1 MVDAPLDRMPPQNIE
16 AEQCVLGSLML
27 YEDCVHDVVQ
37 LLSPDC
43 FLRDAHRKLFETI
56 LELYNAGKT
65 IDPVIV
71 RDELQR
77 RGYLQEPGT
86 GGLTTEYLA
95 ELLTK
100 VPTAAHA
107 LHYAQ
112 IVREKAIARRLIQV
126 GTEIVQEAYDP
137 GTDPDEL
144 LSEAERKIFDIAQH
158 RLVGET
164 QRLSDVLALA
174 FDRIDER
181 AGRGEHVISG
191 LPTGFFDLDD
201 LTSGLQNSELIII
214 AARPSVGKTALA
226 MNIAEHVAVDEGKAV
241 LFVSLEQSRIELVER
256 LLCSRARMDSHR
268 LRSGRISSD
277 DIRRLQ
283 QAADQMMGAPL
294 FIDDTP
300 GRNMLQITATARRL
314 KRQHDLRLV
323 VIDYLQLIEPDNLRD
338 SRQEQIA
345 RISRRLKMLA
355 RDLQIPVIALSQLN
369 RSLELREGH
378 RPRLADLRESGSIE
392 QDADVVLL
400 LHRPE
405 LYDQEAEPGLAEV
418 IVAKQRNGPTGT
430 VKLSFLK
437 QYTRFENYHPLP
449 SQAVPDGVEMDGF
462 DIPPF

>member
-1 MVDAPLDRMPPQNIE
+1 MDAQLDRVPPQNIE
-16 AEQCVLGSLML
+16 AEQCVLGSLLL
-27 YEDCVHDVVQ
+27 YEDCVHEVVQ

-43 FLRDAHRKLFETI
+43 FVRDVHRKLFEVI
-56 LELYNAGKT
+56 LDLYNDGKT
-65 IDPVIV
+65 VDPVIV
-71 RDELQR
+71 REELQQ
-77 RGYLQEPGT
+77 RGYLDSSGS
-86 GGLTTEYLA
+86 GGLTTDYLA

-107 LHYAQ
+107 LHYAN
-112 IVREKAIARRLIQV
+112 IVREKAIARRLIRV
-126 GTEIVQEAYDP
+126 GTEIVRAAYEP

-144 LSEAERKIFDIAQH
+144 LSDAERKIFDIAQH

-164 QRLSDVLALA
+164 QRLADVLALA

-226 MNIAEHVAVDEGKAV
+226 MNIAEHVAVEEGKAV

-314 KRQHDLRLV
+314 KRQHDLALV
-323 VIDYLQLIEPDNLRD
+323 VVDYLQLIEPDNLRD

-355 RDLQIPVIALSQLN
+355 RDLQVPVIALSQLN

-405 LYDQEAEPGLAEV
+405 LYDKDAEPGLAEV

-449 SQAVPDGVEMDGF
+449 SEPVPDAADLGSL